1 MSDVDELLQA
11 FQRVCLGERPDAA
24 DLARLEHG
32 EGSGPAG
39 RFGLYRELVR
49 SRLRDLVAT
58 AYPRTTRALGREA
71 MDRLADRHVTEV
83 PLATRF
89 FREHAESFGAW
100 AAEVL
105 RETPMGP
112 PWSLDLLRLEAAQW
126 PTNYRP
132 TPRPARCVDFD
143 LELVPVPSP
152 ALRLLDTEW
161 NVHVSGE
168 DEPTRGHFH
177 LAIYRRPDHRVETRW
192 MEPMWAS
199 LLADLSRAERPAIDS
214 VRVVLGAHGRVADA
228 AFVDELTTFLALL
241 VDNGALLGSVPDA
254 E

>member
-1 MSDVDELLQA
+1 MTDVDRLLEA
-11 FQRVCLGERPDAA
+11 FQRVCVAEHPDPADVALLER
-24 DLARLEHG
+24 G

-71 MDRLADRHVTEV
+71 MDRLAERHVSEA
-83 PLATRF
+83 PLASRF

-100 AAEVL
+100 AADAL
-105 RETPMGP
+105 ARAPIGP
-112 PWSLDLLRLEAAQW
+112 PWSRDLLRLEAAQW

-132 TPRPARCVDFD
+132 APRPERCVAFD
-143 LELVPVPSP
+143 LELVPIPSP
-152 ALRLLDTEW
+152 TLRLLETEW
-161 NVHVSGE
+161 NVHRSGDE
-168 DEPTRGHFH
+168 EPTRGTFR
-177 LAIYRRPDHRVETRW
+177 LAVYRRPDHRVETRW
-192 MEPMWAS
+192 MEPIWAS
-199 LLADLSRAERPAIDS
+199 LLADMARAERPAIDS
-214 VRVVLGAHGRVADA
+214 VRVVLAAEGRAADG

-241 VDNGALLGSVPDA
+241 VDNGALLGSVPAA